1 MDFYTLR
8 RYQDV
13 LGAGRSTPKGV
24 SLPSQVDDLKAF
36 LESDTMITLLAFR
49 EHLRR
54 FAVDVKDVLAM
65 STQTPFGSSSDEDTD
80 EDDVDGTPSVDVPA
94 RPCTPPPK
102 KRPNPHILFSPSKRD
117 KRPAQDHVDFVDD
130 DMDDG

>member
-1 MDFYTLR
+1 M
-8 RYQDV
+8 
-13 LGAGRSTPKGV
+13 
-24 SLPSQVDDLKAF
+24 
-36 LESDTMITLLAFR
+36 
-49 EHLRR
+49 
-54 FAVDVKDVLAM
+54 KDVLAM

-130 DMDDG
+130 DEDDG